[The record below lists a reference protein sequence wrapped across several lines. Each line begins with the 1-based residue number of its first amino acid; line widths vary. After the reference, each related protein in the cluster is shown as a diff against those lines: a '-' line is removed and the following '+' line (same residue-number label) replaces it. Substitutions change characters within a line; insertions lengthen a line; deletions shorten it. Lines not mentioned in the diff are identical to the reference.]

1 MKGCLRVR
9 ERAHVDPV
17 LDATSILDR
26 AIDERE
32 KRVVL
37 ATTNVSTGVDV
48 RTVLTN
54 ENGARRHGLAGE
66 ALAAQALAAGVATI
80 TGGTESFFVCHVLYL
95 LFRVAYGR
103 YSVAAGAAASASVA
117 VFLAARDVAC
127 TLVIFRRVS
136 C

>member
-1 MKGCLRVR
+1 MLDATRILNGAINKGEQRVILAA
-9 ERAHVDPV
+9 AHVD
-17 LDATSILDR
+17 A
-26 AIDERE
+26 
-32 KRVVL
+32 
-37 ATTNVSTGVDV
+37 GVDV
-48 RTVLTN
+48 RAVLTN

-66 ALAAQALAAGVATI
+66 ALAAQALAAGIATI